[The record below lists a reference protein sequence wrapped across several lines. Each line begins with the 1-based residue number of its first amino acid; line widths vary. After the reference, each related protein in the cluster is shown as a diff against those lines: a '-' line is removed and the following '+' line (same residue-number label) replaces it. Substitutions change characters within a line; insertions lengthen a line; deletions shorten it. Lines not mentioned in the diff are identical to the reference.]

1 VSEGISKSNEKTRE
15 SRRLAGRTER
25 KNNSVIDR
33 LDSGRLVDNGMHQ
46 CRYSRGGCHQ
56 TAEALAAPIIEVRN
70 MDPLKE
76 APAPWQ
82 IEVSEEL

>member
-1 VSEGISKSNEKTRE
+1 LTVWI
-15 SRRLAGRTER
+15 A
-25 KNNSVIDR
+25 
-33 LDSGRLVDNGMHQ
+33 VDWLIM
-46 CRYSRGGCHQ
+46 GCHQ

>member
-1 VSEGISKSNEKTRE
+1 MNLTKK
-15 SRRLAGRTER
+15 RRQVDVWLVEPSG
-25 KNNSVIDR
+25 KYNSVIDR